1 MWMPYHKHTPSLYA
15 VCMLCL
21 LFVYGVSVTETHYS
35 HSQSEKH
42 HLAIHIVGV
51 LQWTLQILLIYYY
64 SPPFFFIFLSSLY
77 SDHFN
82 CKKKTFFFPFFI
94 NSFCWKKKAREEE
107 WRREDDNTERSLISP
122 SPLPFFTLPQTFYHP
137 FMPFSHCSVF
147 LFVFTYSL
155 LICIQQEAK

>member
-1 MWMPYHKHTPSLYA
+1 MHVLP
-15 VCMLCL
+15 CLCKMVL
-21 LFVYGVSVTETHYS
+21 VLRRLTTLTLTVRSIISRFISWVSFNELC
-35 HSQSEKH
+35 K
-42 HLAIHIVGV
+42 
-51 LQWTLQILLIYYY
+51 YYY

-82 CKKKTFFFPFFI
+82 CKKKTFFFSFFI

-122 SPLPFFTLPQTFYHP
+122 SPLPFFTFPQTFYHP

-147 LFVFTYSL
+147 FFCLHLLFTNMYS
-155 LICIQQEAK
+155 ARS